1 MLRSGPSAS
10 ATRPRARSRR
20 PPTSL
25 RRRPS
30 QKRLRSPPKPSRP
43 ARACATA
50 CAAALDLGFAGM
62 RRSLT
67 WLVAVPLLLVSSQA
81 AHFVAYRVVY
91 PGTPF
96 RTQVLLGTGHG
107 YLDRLPIAFG
117 AAGAI
122 ALVALLVAAFDASRG
137 HAARA
142 LPPWAFGMLAP
153 AAFVIQEFLERSLH
167 SGTFAWHTAAAPTF
181 LPGLAAQVPLA
192 LLAWLAARLLLR
204 MAVHAG
210 RALAVQP
217 PRTAPAPPSF
227 LCPAPPETPR
237 ARVLAWSLAE
247 RGPPHFAA
255 V

>member
-1 MLRSGPSAS
+1 
-10 ATRPRARSRR
+10 
-20 PPTSL
+20 
-25 RRRPS
+25 
-30 QKRLRSPPKPSRP
+30 
-43 ARACATA
+43 
-50 CAAALDLGFAGM
+50 M

-96 RTQVLLGTGHG
+96 RTQVLLSTGHG

-192 LLAWLAARLLLR
+192 LLAWLAARLFLR
-204 MAVHAG
+204 IAVHAG
-210 RALAVQP
+210 RALTSPPPRRAPQALAVQ
-217 PRTAPAPPSF
+217 APDAPS
-227 LCPAPPETPR
+227 TTR
-237 ARVLAWSLAE
+237 AHALARRLAE
-247 RGPPHFAA
+247 RGPPLL
-255 V
+255 VSV